1 MGKLSRNKG
10 AAEERRVASEYK
22 KRGWDKVRRMLS
34 QYQQSSGRDLEN
46 VEPFCIQVKVGE
58 SVHSPIHLTKAL
70 SEAFSAAKKKEIP
83 IVHSRK
89 NGEKQAV
96 VYMMEE
102 DWFRFVELLSN
113 GQVEVS
119 KVK

>member
-10 AAEERRVASEYK
+10 ASEERRVANLYK
-22 KRGWDKVRRMLS
+22 KFGWPKVRRMLS

-46 VEPFCIQVKVGE
+46 VQPFCIQVKAGK
-58 SVHSPIHLTKAL
+58 SVYHPIHLTKAL
-70 SEAFSAAKKKEIP
+70 SEAFDAAEKREIP

-89 NGEKQAV
+89 DGGGSIVFMA
-96 VYMMEE
+96 EE

-113 GQVEVS
+113 RETS
-119 KVK
+119 